1 MTIMKEKIDLLRS
14 EAVELIDRCS
24 SPEDLES
31 LRIRYLGR
39 KGELSILLRS
49 LGTLPADQR
58 PVVGQAVNS
67 LKEDFQRRLD
77 SRRRSF
83 EAKQEQQDLFS
94 QTVDV
99 TLPGVPHP
107 RGRRHPVSLTMSS
120 IADIFT
126 GLGFAVAEG
135 PEVETDYYN
144 FAALNF
150 PADHPAKD
158 MQATLYITDDL
169 LLRTH
174 TSPVQIRVM
183 ERQRPPVRCIMPGR
197 VYRCDSD
204 VSHSPMF
211 HQVEGLLVDEG
222 VSFGDLKGVLG
233 FFVQRMFGSA
243 TQLRFRP
250 SFFPF
255 TEPSAEIDISC
266 VICSGKGCRV
276 CKETGWVE
284 ILGAGMVHPAVL
296 RGVGYDAERYTG
308 YAFGMGVERI
318 AMLRYRIDDIRLFFE
333 NDVRFLEQ
341 FS

>member
-1 MTIMKEKIDLLRS
+1 MKEKIDLLRR
-14 EAVELIDRCS
+14 ETVELIDRCS
-24 SPEDLES
+24 SPEDIES

-39 KGELSILLRS
+39 KGELSIILRS
-49 LGTLPADQR
+49 LGALPSDQR
-58 PVVGQAVNS
+58 RVVGQAVNS

-77 SRRRSF
+77 SRRSSL
-83 EAKQEQQDLFS
+83 EAKQEQQVLFS
-94 QTVDV
+94 QTADV
-99 TLPGVPHP
+99 TLPGVPHM
-107 RGRRHPVSLTMSS
+107 RGRRHPISLTMSC

-126 GLGFAVAEG
+126 GLGFVVAEG

-222 VSFGDLKGVLG
+222 VSFGDLKGILG

-243 TQLRFRP
+243 TRLRFRP

>member
-1 MTIMKEKIDLLRS
+1 MKEKIDLLRS